1 VIRKLLLALVILII
15 VLVLGVFAAV
25 AFIDP
30 DDYRD
35 QIAQRAS
42 ETLGREVRL
51 DGPMSLTFFPW
62 LALEIQDVRVGN
74 PPALVDAPP
83 LAQIGTATASV
94 RVMPLLRGE
103 LETGALTLRD
113 AQLTLVTGPGGQ
125 SNLDGL
131 LAEADPALDAPALD
145 LTGVNLGS
153 VALEQV
159 DLIQLDLVSGART
172 VLSIEQMELDA
183 FAPERPVGFSLR
195 AGLSDATGE
204 LLVFDALSGTMT
216 LSRDAAELQVTDLSS
231 DYRLPG
237 SNVRG
242 RASGRIQVQR
252 AVETRVVVDAFATE
266 IEAAGQSLGLRL
278 GAPLTLTLGQEIDLE
293 LIDAQVSIN
302 DQRLQASG
310 RVRLADRLTADLR
323 VSGEQ
328 LDLRPFTAAGDRG
341 AADDEGSATS
351 DFNALRSVA
360 LDFRLDLA
368 SLIVS
373 DQLRLSEVVTE
384 ARLRDGRLVL
394 APMQAQLFGGAFSGR
409 VDVDFNQTP
418 PTVSLQPSL
427 SDVAIAQL
435 AELSGR
441 ASPLS
446 GLANAQ
452 LSLDFSGLDL
462 PAILASMNGSG
473 RFEIAEG
480 ALEGIDLRRLINEE
494 LTVNNLSNV
503 SRAFGGRTE
512 FQSLVTGVEIVDGV
526 LELPDLNLTA
536 ADYGVQGQGRIDF
549 AADRIDYRLQLDLG
563 PELTRRLPGTLRDA
577 TRGRIPLA
585 IGGPVAQP
593 VVTLDMES
601 LLESAVRQQIVDR
614 LLRPRDEDEDEGPEA
629 ESSGETSEESPTET
643 GVDAEREAE
652 PERERTSQLLL
663 RGLLERALEDD
674 EDSTPE
680 PEGESGET
688 EPPPG

>member
-25 AFIDP
+25 VLIDP

-62 LALEIQDVRVGN
+62 LALEIQDVHVGN
-74 PPALVDAPP
+74 PLPLVDAPP

-94 RVMPLLRGE
+94 RVMPMLRGE

-131 LAEADPALDAPALD
+131 LAGADPAPDAPPLD

-153 VALEQV
+153 VTLEQV

-172 VLSIEQMELDA
+172 VLAIERMVLDA
-183 FAPERPVGFSLR
+183 FAPERPVGFSLE
-195 AGLSDATGE
+195 AGLSDASGE
-204 LLVFDALSGTMT
+204 LLVIDALSGTMT

-237 SNVRG
+237 SDVRG

-252 AVETRVVVDAFATE
+252 AAETRVVVDAFETA
-266 IEAAGQSLGLRL
+266 IVAAGQSMGLRL
-278 GAPLTLTLGQEIDLE
+278 GEPLTLTLGQAIDLG
-293 LIDAQVSIN
+293 LTDAQVSLN

-310 RVRLADRLTADLR
+310 RVRFADQLSADLR
-323 VSGEQ
+323 VSGEE
-328 LDLRPFTAAGDRG
+328 LDLRPFMAAGGAEDPSNAESAAGDF
-341 AADDEGSATS
+341 T
-351 DFNALRSVA
+351 ALRSINLA
-360 LDFRLDLA
+360 FRLDLED
-368 SLIVS
+368 LIVS
-373 DQLRLSEVVTE
+373 NQLRLSEVVAE
-384 ARLRDGRLVL
+384 ARLREGRLVL
-394 APMQAQLFGGAFSGR
+394 TPMQAQLFGGAFNGR
-409 VDVDFNQTP
+409 VDIDFNQTP
-418 PTVSLQPSL
+418 PTVALQPAL
-427 SDVAIAQL
+427 SDVAIDQL

-446 GLANAQ
+446 GLVNAQ
-452 LSLDFSGLDL
+452 LSLDFSGLNL
-462 PAILASMNGSG
+462 AGILASMNGSG

-480 ALEGIDLRRLINEE
+480 ALEGIDLRRLIDEE

-563 PELTRRLPGTLRDA
+563 PELTQRLPGTLRDA

-614 LLRPRDEDEDEGPEA
+614 LLRPRDEDEAAGPDAEA
-629 ESSGETSEESPTET
+629 SGEPSADSETET
-643 GVDAEREAE
+643 DAPGEPEQE
-652 PERERTSQLLL
+652 PERERTSQVLL
-663 RGLLERALEDD
+663 RGLLERALEDAEEEAPAEAD
-674 EDSTPE
+674 T
-680 PEGESGET
+680 EGRESD
-688 EPPPG
+688 PPP